1 MTERF
6 LTVYEVAWK
15 LTIEMENMQISYS
28 VRTVRKFLRKGIIPG
43 IKIAGEWRVPEGELV
58 RWIAEK
64 KGIKR
69 DVDYVF

>member
-1 MTERF
+1 MSEKF
-6 LTVYEVAWK
+6 LTAYETAWK
-15 LTIEMENMQISYS
+15 LTLELPEMKKNFNIRNVY
-28 VRTVRKFLRKGIIPG
+28 RWLNAKKLPG